1 VEQHRR
7 QGARPAGAGEL
18 RSITRFGLWFGGAL
32 VLAAAVLIGVD
43 VTLRKL
49 FDASI
54 GGADELAGYA
64 LAIGTAWSLGAALVE
79 RSHIRIDSLYGFFPR
94 SLRLALDFIGIAL
107 LLAFFGLIARHGWSV
122 VQQSWVSGSRS
133 QSALQTPTVLPQSV
147 WLAGLALFV
156 LVGVALLAR
165 AAFLLARRESAA
177 AAQLISTRSAAE
189 DVQREME
196 EQWSARRSQS

>member
-1 VEQHRR
+1 M
-7 QGARPAGAGEL
+7 
-18 RSITRFGLWFGGAL
+18 
-32 VLAAAVLIGVD
+32 LAAAVLIGVD

-165 AAFLLARRESAA
+165 AAFLLARKESAA

>member
-1 VEQHRR
+1 M
-7 QGARPAGAGEL
+7 
-18 RSITRFGLWFGGAL
+18 
-32 VLAAAVLIGVD
+32 LAAAVLIGID

-165 AAFLLARRESAA
+165 AAFLLARKESAA

-196 EQWSARRSQS
+196 DQWSARRSQS